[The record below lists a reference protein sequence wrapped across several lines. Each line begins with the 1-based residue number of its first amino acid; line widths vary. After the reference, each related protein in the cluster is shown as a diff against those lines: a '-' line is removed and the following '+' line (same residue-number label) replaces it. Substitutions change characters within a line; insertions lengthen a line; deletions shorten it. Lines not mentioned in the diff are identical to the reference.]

1 MNEDQVAGGARELG
15 GKVKDAVGGFVGN
28 SKTQGEGKADE
39 VVGRVQRN
47 YGAAVDA
54 AGDQIEALTERVREQ
69 PLIALLIAGVIGWVI
84 GRIGR
89 VL

>member
-1 MNEDQVAGGARELG
+1 MNEDQVIGGAKEVG
-15 GKVKDAVGGFVGN
+15 GKVKDAVGGLAGDT
-28 SKTQGEGKADE
+28 KTQASGKYDE
-39 VVGRVQRN
+39 LAGKVQRN

-54 AGDQIEALTERVREQ
+54 AGDQIEALSDRVREQ